1 MFQNKAVKIV
11 AGGQRHDH
19 VTPFNHRLQILKLKY
34 LYKCEV
40 AKLMHKNSRKK
51 LPNRLNC
58 HFTPVKAIHTRTTRL
73 ALFELNLYL
82 PRYRTQK
89 LQKSFKY
96 QEAKI
101 WNSVAYE
108 LKKLPFDQFKL
119 KYKKY
124 LLLNYERFTILN

>member
-1 MFQNKAVKIV
+1 
-11 AGGQRHDH
+11 
-19 VTPFNHRLQILKLKY
+19 
-34 LYKCEV
+34 
-40 AKLMHKNSRKK
+40 MHKNSRKK

-73 ALFELNLYL
+73 ALSELNLYL

-96 QEAKI
+96 QGAKI
-101 WNSVAYE
+101 WNSVPYE
-108 LKKLPFDQFKL
+108 FKKLPFDQFEL

-124 LLLNYERFTILN
+124 LLLNCK